1 LIMSKEKTIKIRQ
14 KKLKKAFIEQLKRT
28 PTVELACEK
37 AGVARTNIYRWVKNS
52 KKFAKEI
59 DLALTEG
66 RIFISDIAESQIFSL
81 IKDKKF
87 DAIRF
92 WLTHNEPRYR
102 NTLEIKGHL
111 TQASEPLTPEQTKL
125 LREALKLA
133 LPQQNAQ
140 NNNQPKLAQDGTGT
154 DGEEPEFPD

>member
-1 LIMSKEKTIKIRQ
+1 MSRETTIKIKQR
-14 KKLKKAFIEQLKRT
+14 KLKKAFLEQLKRT
-28 PTVELACEK
+28 PTVELSCEK
-37 AGVARTNIYRWVKNS
+37 TQISRTSVYRWMRKS
-52 KKFAKEI
+52 KKFAKEV

-92 WLTHNEPRYR
+92 WLQSNNPRYGNR
-102 NTLEIKGHL
+102 LEIKGHL
-111 TQASEPLTPEQTKL
+111 THANEPLTVEQAKL

-140 NNNQPKLAQDGTGT
+140 DNKSKPNQDGTGT
-154 DGEEPEFPD
+154 DGEESEL

>member
-1 LIMSKEKTIKIRQ
+1 MSRATTIKIKQR
-14 KKLKKAFIEQLKRT
+14 KLKKAFLEQLKRT
-28 PTVELACEK
+28 PTIELACEK
-37 AGVARTNIYRWVKNS
+37 SGVARTNIYRWVRNS
-52 KKFAKEI
+52 KTFAKEV

-92 WLTHNEPRYR
+92 WLQSNNPRYG
-102 NTLEIKGHL
+102 NKLEIKGHL
-111 TQASEPLTPEQTKL
+111 TNASEPLTAEQAKL

-133 LPQQNAQ
+133 LPQ
-140 NNNQPKLAQDGTGT
+140 NNVQDNKQSKLNQDGIGT
-154 DGEEPEFPD
+154 DGEEQKLQD